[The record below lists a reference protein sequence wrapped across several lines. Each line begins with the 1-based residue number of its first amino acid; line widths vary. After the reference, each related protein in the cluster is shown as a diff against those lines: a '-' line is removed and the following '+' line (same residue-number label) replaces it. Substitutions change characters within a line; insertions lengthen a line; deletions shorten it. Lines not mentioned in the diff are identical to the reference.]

1 MKHEY
6 VIPAFRYIT
15 NLSTPSTSIES
26 VDLPD
31 TDSARNNAVVITGD
45 MLAKIDGEFWEDS
58 EWQLDVTDERGLILC
73 SIVVLGIASAAGQ
86 APKERTDE

>member
-1 MKHEY
+1 MP
-6 VIPAFRYIT
+6 IFRVVV
-15 NLSTPSTSIES
+15 NPSTPANSVES

-31 TDSARNNAVVITGD
+31 ADAARDNAVVITGG
-45 MLAKIDGEFWEDS
+45 MLAKIDGKFWEDS

-86 APKERTDE
+86 PPKERKD